1 MQQLV
6 QDMRDMEEL
15 LIPLCEKMM
24 TWNSGELYEDFQE
37 ATQPMTTLVS
47 LLLNNKQ
54 VLFGCGIDV
63 EEASILS
70 ILEKIVQALEKKD
83 EIQLLDSIYHGYLP
97 WIVKV
102 REEMGQYLK
111 QQEGQA

>member
-1 MQQLV
+1 MQQLI
-6 QDMRDMEEL
+6 QDMRDMEGL
-15 LIPLCEKMM
+15 LLPLCEKMM
-24 TWNSGELYEDFQE
+24 TWDSEKLYEDFQE

-54 VLFGCGIDV
+54 VLSGCGVDV
-63 EEASILS
+63 EDVFILG

-97 WIVKV
+97 WMAKV
-102 REEMGQYLK
+102 RGEMEQYLK
-111 QQEGQA
+111 QEGQA